1 MANDIGKHLALPA
14 RFKTFE
20 LLHKEGFQHLCTLKE
35 GRVIG
40 VVVAAVVKDFG
51 HVCDKLCELVIMP
64 LLQTG
69 FHCRKVC
76 KVDGEVCKKINKN
89 VKNWTDTKELHH
101 FKWSFRFFPA
111 DASQRALLTHWF
123 FDHAVVIGRIMG
135 IHGLEERP
143 CHFVRLVK

>member
-1 MANDIGKHLALPA
+1 MARDIRNPTLHNYEKHLALPA

-20 LLHKEGFQHLCTLKE
+20 LLHEEGFQHLCTLKE

-51 HVCDKLCELVIMP
+51 HICDKLCELVIMP

-76 KVDGEVCKKINKN
+76 KVDGEVCEINK
-89 VKNWTDTKELHH
+89 KCEIWTETKELHH
-101 FKWSFRFFPA
+101 CSSRPTQA
-111 DASQRALLTHWF
+111 DMLSLP
-123 FDHAVVIGRIMG
+123 IGSLITR
-135 IHGLEERP
+135 
-143 CHFVRLVK
+143 

>member
-1 MANDIGKHLALPA
+1 MKDRGMARDIGNPTIYNYEKHLALPA

-51 HVCDKLCELVIMP
+51 HICDKLCELVIMS

-69 FHCRKVC
+69 FHCRKIC
-76 KVDGEVCKKINKN
+76 NVDKEVCKKK
-89 VKNWTDTKELHH
+89 K
-101 FKWSFRFFPA
+101 
-111 DASQRALLTHWF
+111 
-123 FDHAVVIGRIMG
+123 
-135 IHGLEERP
+135 
-143 CHFVRLVK
+143 